1 MAVGLPWASVAGDLM
16 GEFWVGTL
24 AQITELDSTKL
35 LAAAGENSD
44 RVAFTEYLKANLAL
58 HKYRTRL
65 DLSTKAAASW
75 IRSTVCDLCGVCWL
89 SPACWYRRG
98 FEAHANRVLCPAL

>member
-1 MAVGLPWASVAGDLM
+1 MMVVGLPWASVAGDLM

-75 IRSTVCDLCGVCWL
+75 IRSTVCDPCVGCVVTSVLVPW
-89 SPACWYRRG
+89 G
-98 FEAHANRVLCPAL
+98 FEAHTSRLLCPAL